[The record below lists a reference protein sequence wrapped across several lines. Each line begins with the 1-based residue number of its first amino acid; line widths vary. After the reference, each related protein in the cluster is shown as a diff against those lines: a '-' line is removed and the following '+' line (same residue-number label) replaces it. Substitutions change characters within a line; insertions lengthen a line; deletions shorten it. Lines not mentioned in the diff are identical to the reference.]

1 MVMIVAHRGARNLW
15 AENSLSGFRRTAA
28 LAADA
33 VEFDVHGTRDGGVVV
48 IHDATLDRTT
58 HASGLVVDRSVAEL
72 AEVRLRE
79 GAGDTVP
86 TLEQVLEVFRPTGYE
101 IQLEIKTDALGRP
114 YPGLEQNVVDITR
127 RLGLM
132 ERTLFT
138 SFAPEVLETIRGIAP
153 TAGLLASVDRRSAE
167 MMRGVGPMLDRFL
180 ALDGCAIAV
189 HVALMQVDPDFFIRR
204 IGSDKVGVWMTNTV
218 DEIAYWMAQPIRQ
231 ITTDRPDLA
240 ILERADPEHE
250 RG

>member
-15 AENSLSGFRRTAA
+15 AENGLSGFRRTAA
-28 LAADA
+28 LPADA

-58 HASGLVVDRSVAEL
+58 TARGLVVDRTVAEL
-72 AEVRLRE
+72 GQIQLLDGR
-79 GAGDTVP
+79 GDTVP
-86 TLEQVLEVFRPTGYE
+86 TLEAVLEVFRPTRYE

-114 YPGLEQNVVDITR
+114 YAGLEQKVVDITR

-138 SFAPEVLETIRGIAP
+138 SFAPEVLETIRAIDP
-153 TAGLLASVDRRSAE
+153 KAGLLASVDRRSAE
-167 MMRGVGPMLDRFL
+167 MMGGVGPMLDRFL
-180 ALDGCAIAV
+180 ALDGCAVAV
-189 HVALMQVDPDFFIRR
+189 HVALMQVDPDFFLRR
-204 IGSDKVGVWMTNTV
+204 IGGDKLGVWMANTA
-218 DEIAYWMAQPIRQ
+218 DEIAHWMAQPIRQ

-240 ILERADPEHE
+240 ILERD
-250 RG
+250 GG

>member
-1 MVMIVAHRGARNLW
+1 MVRIVAHRGARNLW

-58 HASGLVVDRSVAEL
+58 HATGLVADRTVAEL
-72 AEVRLRE
+72 AEVRLRD
-79 GAGDTVP
+79 GHGDTVP

-114 YPGLEQNVVDITR
+114 YAGLEQKCIDIAR
-127 RLGLM
+127 RLGLI

-138 SFAPEVLETIRGIAP
+138 SFAPEVLERIRAIDP
-153 TAGLLASVDRRSAE
+153 KAGLLASVDRRSAE
-167 MMRGVGPMLDRFL
+167 MMRGAGPMLDRFL
-180 ALDGCAIAV
+180 ALEGCHIAV
-189 HVALMQVDPDFFIRR
+189 ERNLMMTDPDWFVRR
-204 IGSDKVGVWMTNTV
+204 IGSDRVGVWMANTV
-218 DEIAYWMAQPIRQ
+218 DEIRHWMGQPIRQ

-240 ILERADPEHE
+240 ILERDAIKQS
-250 RG
+250 GG